1 VKFSNSL
8 EMAGQT
14 MYQYV
19 ATMTVKVIQ
28 ADSAR
33 VLTSKP
39 FGPITVSSM
48 QRVGGEDK
56 ALAKLGQTYA
66 PELLS
71 AVVEAWRN
79 RANSGRTLVLS
90 IVGMDYE
97 LFKVFKEQASKIEGM
112 HNIRMREI
120 VEGMAQIDIESDLD
134 NESLADRLGKM
145 MLPRLSVT
153 EITAN
158 RLKLKVLTDA
168 PAP

>member
-1 VKFSNSL
+1 
-8 EMAGQT
+8 
-14 MYQYV
+14 
-19 ATMTVKVIQ
+19 
-28 ADSAR
+28 
-33 VLTSKP
+33 
-39 FGPITVSSM
+39 
-48 QRVGGEDK
+48 
-56 ALAKLGQTYA
+56 
-66 PELLS
+66 
-71 AVVEAWRN
+71 
-79 RANSGRTLVLS
+79 
-90 IVGMDYE
+90 
-97 LFKVFKEQASKIEGM
+97 M